1 MNLLDWLSRR
11 TATASVLILCAAA
24 LLAMM
29 AGLLGGN
36 IITHSSMFNTV
47 WADGFAAELAKGHWY
62 PRYLPDVNDGR
73 GSPVFYFYAPLPFYI
88 SAPFVWLTGH
98 APLAVVMASTV
109 MLALSGVAAYLFLRE
124 IAGARHALA
133 LALVYMLLPYHLSI
147 DIWVRGAFG
156 EQATFI
162 FLPFALFCLHRM
174 LQDAR
179 YTAGLALATAGQVV
193 SHLPSAMI
201 YAVILAG
208 FSLWMAWCNTSW
220 RLLIL
225 AKLAGASGVL
235 LSTLYLLPAYAGQA
249 FISPRFWGG
258 FSPENYY
265 LPQFNGPFDIMLL
278 LAFVPQAV
286 AIALVSR
293 VLWRNG
299 ASAAAKPWL
308 VLAGVI
314 ALFVSPLAIP
324 FWHYVTPLRMIQF
337 PWRSLAA
344 FELAVVSL
352 MAIALR
358 AQTPGVDRMV
368 RLVVTGL
375 VITGAAMGFLRHSAS
390 PEQGAPL
397 RMAESVEAHL
407 VGLKSDALEYLP
419 PCTEVLDRHLLRP
432 PSDGLLLDDYRT
444 NPQPAGTIN
453 TFYYPFL
460 RFTAGGQELQTHCHD
475 SSGLAAVEGGQVP
488 AAPVTITAQ
497 PLPIETTASW
507 LSLAGLLAVA
517 ALFMAG
523 GILNRKRERQI
534 A

>member
-1 MNLLDWLSRR
+1 M
-11 TATASVLILCAAA
+11 LILCAAA

-29 AGLLGGN
+29 AGLLSGN

-47 WADGFAAELAKGHWY
+47 WAEGFAAELAKGHWY
-62 PRYLPDVNDGR
+62 PRYLPEINDGR

-88 SAPFVWLTGH
+88 AAPFVWLTGQ

-174 LQDAR
+174 QQDAR
-179 YTAGLALATAGQVV
+179 YAALLALATAGQIV

-201 YAVILAG
+201 YATILAG
-208 FSLWMAWCNTSW
+208 FSLWLAWSNRSW
-220 RLLIL
+220 RLLIIAML
-225 AKLAGASGVL
+225 SGASGAL
-235 LSTLYLLPAYAGQA
+235 LSALYLVPAYAGQA

-265 LPQFNGPFDIMLL
+265 LPQFGGPFDIMLL
-278 LAFVPQAV
+278 LAFVPQAL
-286 AIALVSR
+286 AIALVAR
-293 VLWRNG
+293 ALWRNEST
-299 ASAAAKPWL
+299 AQAKTWL

-314 ALFVSPLAIP
+314 AVLVSPLAIP

-344 FELAVVSL
+344 FELAVVSV
-352 MAIALR
+352 MAFALR

-397 RMAESVEAHL
+397 RMAGSVEAHL
-407 VGLKSDALEYLP
+407 VTLKSDALEYLP

-432 PSDGLLLDDYRT
+432 PSDGLLLDDYRA
-444 NPQPAGTIN
+444 NPQPAGTLN

-460 RFTAGGQELQTHCHD
+460 RFTAAGQDLKTHCHE
-475 SSGLAAVEGGQVP
+475 SSGLAAVDGGQLP
-488 AAPVTITAQ
+488 EAPVTITAE
-497 PLPIETTASW
+497 PLPVETTASW
-507 LSLAGLLAVA
+507 LSLFGLLAIA
-517 ALFMAG
+517 GLFLAG
-523 GILNRKRERQI
+523 SILNRTIARQTP
-534 A
+534 